1 MMNCIPTNALVVEC
15 GTSGTNRIMK
25 ISASEMTRVCL
36 VALLALSLTACA
48 PTLPPEVGYAA
59 YIAQMTGTSN
69 AAIAQSTQAIATQSA
84 DEYQY
89 AKLKTEQARPAM
101 ETGTAI
107 AISTQQIGLDLA
119 KTRAAYEVLSYAN
132 SYTATMAAL
141 EILESDTQKRI
152 AENNRSI
159 ADSVHGGEL
168 WRSTKGFLVGLV
180 VLGFGVVV
188 AWLVIQLC
196 AYALTRRNIAETKAK
211 WDAVFEQE
219 HKMFQTG
226 VFITSGGQTAVT
238 LAEKH
243 VAAYQDR
250 NDKASKWRGM
260 LKAYTNVC
268 IELGRE
274 GVKHPFSRPTC
285 AEYALLTRPDRAEW
299 WQLGHKR
306 AIGLLFDMGILTNDT
321 GQGGEVVLA
330 IDSGS
335 VSRVIDTTPLPELPP
350 DPIPVAKITLATSQ
364 V

>member
-1 MMNCIPTNALVVEC
+1 MRRSLAI
-15 GTSGTNRIMK
+15 
-25 ISASEMTRVCL
+25 
-36 VALLALSLTACA
+36 ALLALSLAACA

-132 SYTATMAAL
+132 SYTTTVEAGKVL
-141 EILESDTQKRI
+141 SSDTQRRI
-152 AENNRSI
+152 AENNRAI
-159 ADSVHGGEL
+159 AESQYRANAMQALCYGGAGTL
-168 WRSTKGFLVGLV
+168 IFVGF
-180 VLGFGVVV
+180 VL
-188 AWLVIQLC
+188 AC
-196 AYALTRRNIAETKAK
+196 YATYQAALYLRTRRHIRETSDK
-211 WDAVFEQE
+211 WNAVFEQE
-219 HKMFQTG
+219 RKMFEAG
-226 VFITSGGQTAVT
+226 VFITSGGQTALS
-238 LAEKH
+238 LAERH

-250 NDKASKWRGM
+250 NDRASKWRGM
-260 LKAYTNVC
+260 LKAYTARC

-306 AIGLLFDMGILTNDT
+306 AIGMLFDMGILTNDT

-335 VSRVIDTTPLPELPP
+335 VARVIDTAPLPELPP

>member
-1 MMNCIPTNALVVEC
+1 
-15 GTSGTNRIMK
+15 MK
-25 ISASEMTRVCL
+25 PRFCL
-36 VALLALSLTACA
+36 VALLALLLTACA
-48 PTLPPEVGYAA
+48 PMLPPEVGYAA

-141 EILESDTQKRI
+141 TVLSSDTQKRI
-152 AENNRSI
+152 AENNRAI
-159 ADSVHGGEL
+159 AESQY
-168 WRSTKGFLVGLV
+168 RANAMQV
-180 VLGFGVVV
+180 VFYGAALIMLFALLCLAYFGVYH
-188 AWLVIQLC
+188 A
-196 AYALTRRNIAETKAK
+196 ALFIDARRNIAETKAK

-219 HKMFQTG
+219 RKMFEAG

-250 NDKASKWRGM
+250 NDRASKWRGM
-260 LKAYTNVC
+260 LKAYTARC

-285 AEYALLTRPDRAEW
+285 AEYALLTRPDSAEW

-306 AIGLLFDMGILTNDT
+306 VIDMLFKMGILTNDT

-350 DPIPVAKITLATSQ
+350 DPIPVAKITLATFQ
-364 V
+364 D